1 MNIFGKLFKN
11 KLFWGGI
18 LVPVLFQLVYLC
30 IAIPAIKDGNN
41 RISEFNIAIVN
52 EDALLGREIA
62 AHLLQILP
70 FKTEASPDLNA
81 SLEAMND
88 GDFNMVIHIAADFSA
103 KVQSGGAGISYYINQ
118 AAPSMTKQ
126 VMEGAAAS
134 INQILNE
141 QAFENI
147 KAILAANSAAALS
160 QAGLPENVLNMIS
173 AQIGQAF
180 DALKYINIEADI
192 RKVNDAEGFALGVLP
207 FFIFLVYF
215 VGSIIMTVLHVLAY
229 KPLNG
234 EFSRWKI
241 LTSQLITNIV
251 VSLALPGIV
260 IGIIA
265 AFGIPFSLDLWIIWG
280 LLSIGFFTLLYTIQ
294 AFTNWFGFP
303 GLAVIVILFPLQL
316 VSAGLIYARE
326 ILPAFYVT
334 AADYLPATYF
344 GNGLLKGFY
353 GGGSVSQDIYILLIM
368 AAVML
373 LLSSLSV
380 FKKNKI
386 ACAD

>member
-1 MNIFGKLFKN
+1 MNICGKLFKN
-11 KLFWGGI
+11 KWFWGGI

-30 IAIPAIKDGNN
+30 IAIPAIKDGNS
-41 RISEFNIAIVN
+41 RMSEFNIAIVN
-52 EDALLGREIA
+52 EDQLLGTEIA
-62 AHLLQILP
+62 ANLIQVLP
-70 FKTEASPDLNA
+70 FKTEASSDLNA
-81 SLEAMND
+81 SLDAMND
-88 GDFNMVIHIAADFSA
+88 GDFNMVIHITADFTAS
-103 KVQSGGAGISYYINQ
+103 VQSGEARISYYINQ

-126 VMEGAAAS
+126 VMEGAATS

-147 KAILAANSAAALS
+147 KEAIAANSTAALG
-160 QAGLPENVLNMIS
+160 QAGLPENVLSVIS

-180 DALKYINIEADI
+180 DALQYINIEGDI
-192 RKVNDAEGFALGVLP
+192 RKVNESEGFAQGVLP

-215 VGSIIMTVLHVLAY
+215 VGCIIMSALHVLAY
-229 KPLNG
+229 KPLNV

-241 LTSQLITNIV
+241 LFSQFITNII
-251 VSLALPGIV
+251 VSLAIPGVV

-265 AFGIPFSLDLWIIWG
+265 AFGIPFNLEIWVIWG

-294 AFTNWFGFP
+294 AFTNWFGYE
-303 GLAVIVILFPLQL
+303 GLAAVAILFPLQL
-316 VSAGLIYARE
+316 VSSGLIYSKE

-344 GNGLLKGFY
+344 GNGLLKAFY
-353 GGGSVSQDIYILLIM
+353 GGSPVSQDIYILLIM
-368 AAVML
+368 AGVML

-380 FKKNKI
+380 LKKNRI
-386 ACAD
+386 DCNM